1 MTRIVVGTVGVALMG
16 VGVWALLYGSA
27 PQDPWP
33 VVKWLA
39 GALVLH
45 DGVVAPLTLAV
56 GFVVS
61 RLPERR
67 LVRGALLVVAA
78 LTAVAYPV
86 LFRPGRPQNPT
97 VMPLDYPRNWL
108 LAVGITVGV
117 AALWAAVRWWRSGGH
132 HPLRGVVRALSPRRA
147 RPGKDV

>member
-1 MTRIVVGTVGVALMG
+1 MRIAVGTVGVALMG
-16 VGVWALLYGSA
+16 VGVWALLYGGA

-45 DGVVAPLTLAV
+45 DGVVAPLTLAA

-61 RLPERR
+61 RLPGRR
-67 LVRGALLVVAA
+67 LVRGTLLVVAA

-97 VMPLDYPRNWL
+97 VLPLDYPRNWA
-108 LAVGITVGV
+108 LAVAVTVGV
-117 AALWAAVRWWRSGGH
+117 TAALWAA
-132 HPLRGVVRALSPRRA
+132 APRRGA
-147 RPGKDV
+147 GHR